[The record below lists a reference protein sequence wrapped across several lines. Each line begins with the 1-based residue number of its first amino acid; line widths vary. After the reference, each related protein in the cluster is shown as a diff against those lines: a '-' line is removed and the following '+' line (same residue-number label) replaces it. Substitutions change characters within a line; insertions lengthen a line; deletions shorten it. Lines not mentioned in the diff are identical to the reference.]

1 MKRTTV
7 IIPWREGLH
16 LRPATRLVKLSQ
28 KFRSSIRLVCGAGIA
43 DTRSI
48 FGIVALCAAMGTQM
62 DLEASGDD
70 EQEAIQ
76 AFEAEFSPLPGDPLP

>member
-1 MKRTTV
+1 MKRITV

-16 LRPATRLVKLSQ
+16 LRPAARLVKLSQ
-28 KFRSSIRLVCGAGIA
+28 RFRSSIRLVCGAGIA

-48 FGIVALCAAMGTQM
+48 FGIVALCAAMGTQL
-62 DLEASGDD
+62 DLEANGDD

-76 AFEAEFSPLPGDPLP
+76 AMEAEFAPLQSDVFP